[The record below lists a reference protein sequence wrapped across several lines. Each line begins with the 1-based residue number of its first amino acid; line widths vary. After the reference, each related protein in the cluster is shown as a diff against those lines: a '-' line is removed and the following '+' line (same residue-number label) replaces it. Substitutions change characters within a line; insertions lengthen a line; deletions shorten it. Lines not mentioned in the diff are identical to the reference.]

1 MAKIGAFF
9 KKAWAATV
17 SFCKKA
23 WAATVAFCKKAWA
36 ATVAFTKKAWAATVA
51 FTKKAWAAV
60 KTINWTA
67 TVRPVV
73 AWSVFGGVVALAVVL
88 MLIFWL

>member
-17 SFCKKA
+17 AFCKKA

-36 ATVAFTKKAWAATVA
+36 ATVAFCKKAWAAI
-51 FTKKAWAAV
+51 KAIKW
-60 KTINWTA
+60 NA

>member
-1 MAKIGAFF
+1 MAKVAAFF
-9 KKAWAATV
+9 KKVGKAIT

-23 WAATVAFCKKAWA
+23 WAAVKA
-36 ATVAFTKKAWAATVA
+36 
-51 FTKKAWAAV
+51 
-60 KTINWTA
+60 INWTA
-67 TVRPVV
+67 PVRPVI

>member
-17 SFCKKA
+17 AFAKKA
-23 WAATVAFCKKAWA
+23 WAAIVAFAKKAWA
-36 ATVAFTKKAWAATVA
+36 TVMK
-51 FTKKAWAAV
+51 
-60 KTINWTA
+60 INWTA
-67 TVRPVV
+67 PVRPVI
-73 AWSVFGGVVALAVVL
+73 AWSVYGGVVALTVAL

>member
-17 SFCKKA
+17 
-23 WAATVAFCKKAWA
+23 AFSKKAWA
-36 ATVAFTKKAWAATVA
+36 ATVAFTKKAWAAI
-51 FTKKAWAAV
+51 KA
-60 KTINWTA
+60 INWTA
-67 TVRPVV
+67 PVRPLI
-73 AWSVFGGVVALAVVL
+73 AWSVYGGVVALAVVL